1 MKYTFVYL
9 FLCCLFSN
17 SLAQH
22 SETQIKASE
31 DELIYQARALLLSA
45 LKESNETK
53 AMQAVEYLET
63 YNSKTTALHPV
74 EKTRIYF
81 YFKKYDLAYHQIISS
96 NQAERTNQLSPIEDS
111 LFFFLRQLY
120 RPWEIQSVDSLYN
133 QIQSSSIDLDK
144 KEAFSI
150 ILYITCI
157 GKDSIV
163 GMKEGRPLYKENLN
177 NKIAQPLL
185 DRAQKIIAKYP
196 SNPDFIWINK
206 NMVKP
211 LKTIIAE
218 DSLFKKEPLKHKRY
232 TGGIGLDILLSQHLI
247 LGNMGSYYRNDYNSL
262 LGFSFYIG
270 LPMQI
275 KRFVFTPSVWMPNIM
290 SQEKLI
296 KKFEEYK
303 EIDYR
308 STPEHNDHD
317 LNIYKPIDG
326 LFIALSGG
334 IVVYDSEKI
343 KVTPFVGYEMGFA
356 SSIDRPILQSKI
368 FGADFEYRIYSDKPK
383 SRVDNSVLKYI
394 SLKIKY
400 TGHIADMFY
409 IGPDY
414 ETKGFVNTLNVG
426 LGFYIW

>member
-1 MKYTFVYL
+1 
-9 FLCCLFSN
+9 
-17 SLAQH
+17 
-22 SETQIKASE
+22 
-31 DELIYQARALLLSA
+31 
-45 LKESNETK
+45 
-53 AMQAVEYLET
+53 
-63 YNSKTTALHPV
+63 
-74 EKTRIYF
+74 
-81 YFKKYDLAYHQIISS
+81 
-96 NQAERTNQLSPIEDS
+96 
-111 LFFFLRQLY
+111 
-120 RPWEIQSVDSLYN
+120 
-133 QIQSSSIDLDK
+133 
-144 KEAFSI
+144 
-150 ILYITCI
+150 
-157 GKDSIV
+157 
-163 GMKEGRPLYKENLN
+163 
-177 NKIAQPLL
+177 
-185 DRAQKIIAKYP
+185 
-196 SNPDFIWINK
+196 
-206 NMVKP
+206 MVKP